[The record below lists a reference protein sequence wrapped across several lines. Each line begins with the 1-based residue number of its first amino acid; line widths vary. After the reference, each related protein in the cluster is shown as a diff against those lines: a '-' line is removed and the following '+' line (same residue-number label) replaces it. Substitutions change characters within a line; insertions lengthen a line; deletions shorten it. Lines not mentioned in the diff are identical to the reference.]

1 MDDCSQ
7 LNIPIGPQ
15 GPVGPEGP
23 EGLQGIQG
31 IQGEQG
37 LQGLQGPSGVV
48 SVTEPITNTGTST
61 SAIIGIDIAAFVD
74 IINTSGPGGFVPVG
88 AILPFGSLTPP
99 PGWVSCNGQTEDR
112 VGPYAALFAVIGDSY
127 GSGDGFSTFLLPNL
141 KTRVPVGYDSSVTA
155 FNTLGNASGETDHL
169 LLNSEIPKHT
179 HVLNH
184 GVDNAIFGDSGNH
197 QHNYNLQGD
206 SVNRNSNLADLSGT
220 GGIPN
225 TNGGTTTSNGNHKHT
240 GNTGDGTTLGQAGGG
255 THNNMQ
261 PYVVFNYII
270 KI

>member
-37 LQGLQGPSGVV
+37 LQGLQGPSGVIN
-48 SVTEPITNTGTST
+48 VTEPITNTGTST

-169 LLNSEIPKHT
+169 LLNSEIPKHK
-179 HVLNH
+179 HVLTN
-184 GVDNAIFGDSGNH
+184 GTDESSALVSTESTINTTYPPVSFNNFYTTGE
-197 QHNYNLQGD
+197 
-206 SVNRNSNLADLSGT
+206 NSNFIADNQFPTHTHNLSGT
-220 GGIPN
+220 
-225 TNGGTTTSNGNHKHT
+225 
-240 GNTGDGTTLGQAGGG
+240 TGDGTSDGILGQ

>member
-48 SVTEPITNTGTST
+48 SVTAPITNTGTST
-61 SAIIGIDIAAFVD
+61 SAIIGIDAAALVT
-74 IINTSGPGGFVPVG
+74 IINNSSSGGFVPVG

-99 PGWVSCNGQTEDR
+99 IGWVNCEGQEVNRT
-112 VGPYAALFAVIGDSY
+112 GTYAALFAVIGDSY
-127 GSGDGFSTFLLPNL
+127 GVGDGFSTFILPNL
-141 KTRVPVGYDSSVTA
+141 KTSVPVGYDSTITA
-155 FNTLGNASGETDHL
+155 FNTLGNTGGETDHL
-169 LLNSEIPKHT
+169 LLNAEIPKHK
-179 HVLNH
+179 HVLDQ
-184 GVDNAIFGDSGNH
+184 GVDGAIFSDPGNH
-197 QHNYNLQGD
+197 SHGILQGGIDPSTQGWDVFAGGDVHNYTQ
-206 SVNRNSNLADLSGT
+206 
-220 GGIPN
+220 N
-225 TNGGTTTSNGNHKHT
+225 TLNNGGSHRHI
-240 GNTGDGTTLGQAGGG
+240 GNTGDGTTNGVLGQ